1 MLLAI
6 KVPGSAAL
14 DFLSSSRTE
23 VLGTNLKFL
32 NGLSQLQMERAQ
44 IPPELAGLWCSH
56 QNSCDL
62 LRVLLLVQ
70 PFAS

>member
-14 DFLSSSRTE
+14 DFLSRIE